1 MILGS
6 GEIIV
11 RPMMREHKNRERKT
25 PRTLFTEQDKS
36 LAIEGKKWMK
46 DTATSCMVVAT
57 LIATVMFEGAIQIP
71 GGTKDS
77 GDPYLEYIDITC
89 MTPKHN

>member
-1 MILGS
+1 
-6 GEIIV
+6 
-11 RPMMREHKNRERKT
+11 MMREHKNREGKT

-57 LIATVMFEGAIQIP
+57 LIATVMFEGAIHIP